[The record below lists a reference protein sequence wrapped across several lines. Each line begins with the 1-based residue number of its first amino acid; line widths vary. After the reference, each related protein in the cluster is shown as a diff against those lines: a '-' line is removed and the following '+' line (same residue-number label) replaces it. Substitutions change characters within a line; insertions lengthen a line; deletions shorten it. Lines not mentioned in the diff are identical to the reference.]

1 MLVLSCSALGK
12 KSSPDRSRVLDKL
25 KNLTLK
31 VVCKAQVVT
40 LQRGPVPPVA
50 QEIEAPAS
58 EGARRLGVA
67 LLVLPLLVL
76 LPFPWPVA
84 PDAL

>member
-1 MLVLSCSALGK
+1 M
-12 KSSPDRSRVLDKL
+12 
-25 KNLTLK
+25 
-31 VVCKAQVVT
+31 VT

-50 QEIEAPAS
+50 QEIEAPPS
-58 EGARRLGVA
+58 EGAQRLGVA

>member
-1 MLVLSCSALGK
+1 M
-12 KSSPDRSRVLDKL
+12 SRQVKVLDRFKTP
-25 KNLTLK
+25 NPNN
-31 VVCKAQVVT
+31 VCNAQVVT

-50 QEIEAPAS
+50 QEIEAPPS